1 MKLLTRCIYAFL
13 FMGISLSLD
22 ASVEPTVSIRCQK
35 GQSFSLHLKGMK
47 NEAYNIKLSDESGFV
62 LINES
67 VEDQDDYLKFFNLK
81 KLPAG
86 SYIIRIESERKI
98 SLQTISIN
106 NRKLSIKTSA
116 KKEIYKP
123 TVKFENPYLDLNMI
137 HFEDDGVAMLIKD
150 KKGYVLHKDKIF
162 LTGSITK
169 RFIVSA
175 LPVGNYIVE
184 INTNNYSF
192 EQEFSIN
199 ADNKVNLS
207 PLITGE

>member
-1 MKLLTRCIYAFL
+1 
-13 FMGISLSLD
+13 
-22 ASVEPTVSIRCQK
+22 
-35 GQSFSLHLKGMK
+35 
-47 NEAYNIKLSDESGFV
+47 
-62 LINES
+62 
-67 VEDQDDYLKFFNLK
+67 
-81 KLPAG
+81 
-86 SYIIRIESERKI
+86 
-98 SLQTISIN
+98 
-106 NRKLSIKTSA
+106 
-116 KKEIYKP
+116 
-123 TVKFENPYLDLNMI
+123 MI

>member
-1 MKLLTRCIYAFL
+1 
-13 FMGISLSLD
+13 MGVSLSLN

-47 NEAYNIKLSDESGFV
+47 NETYTIKFSDESGFV
-62 LINES
+62 FINES
-67 VEDQDDYLKFFNLK
+67 VEDQEDYLKFFNLK

-86 SYIIRIESERKI
+86 NYIIRIEGERKI
-98 SLQTISIN
+98 SLQTISIS
-106 NRKLSIKTSA
+106 NRKVSIKTSA

-123 TVKFENPYLDLNMI
+123 SVKFENPYLDLNML
-137 HFEDDGVAMLIKD
+137 HFENDGVAMIIKD

-169 RFIVSA
+169 RFVVTA
-175 LPVGNYIVE
+175 LPTGDYIVE
-184 INTNNYSF
+184 INTKNYSF

-199 ADNKVNLS
+199 AADKLNLN
-207 PLITGE
+207 PRITRE